1 MIKETAPIIA
11 RSKCFI
17 LPILDAA
24 AADVFKMLPWVPFIP
39 HASVEKVRNHGLP
52 VRSLWWAGTRTSRLN
67 FLDLATASGFVR
79 HFTPQFHF
87 RIITADPDD
96 DIFADLHHRRRRG
109 IHHHRRSSLQ
119 GTAKRGLQAAADP
132 AGGVH
137 PAIPVAIVKRQ
148 SQQPTATASNGCGN
162 WVYRMKNQPVP
173 PPLILDGQPVLLPWK
188 MYILSVSHTA

>member
-1 MIKETAPIIA
+1 MGGQIEHAFSTA
-11 RSKCFI
+11 I
-17 LPILDAA
+17 LLEYEEVAA
-24 AADVFKMLPWVPFIP
+24 AMHGPVFAREVM
-39 HASVEKVRNHGLP
+39 
-52 VRSLWWAGTRTSRLN
+52 N

-119 GTAKRGLQAAADP
+119 GTAKRGLQAAADH

-137 PAIPVAIVKRQ
+137 PAIPVAIVKI
-148 SQQPTATASNGCGN
+148 SSKIPIC
-162 WVYRMKNQPVP
+162 V
-173 PPLILDGQPVLLPWK
+173 
-188 MYILSVSHTA
+188 